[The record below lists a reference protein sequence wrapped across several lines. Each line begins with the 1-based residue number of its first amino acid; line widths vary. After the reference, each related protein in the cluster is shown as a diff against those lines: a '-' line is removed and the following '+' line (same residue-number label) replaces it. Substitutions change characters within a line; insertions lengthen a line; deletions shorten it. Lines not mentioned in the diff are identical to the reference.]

1 MELRIYQNKHISWIT
16 NQKLLWK
23 SSLIVALSQLG
34 QPNWM
39 KSCQSISQ
47 ILSRSIYLNLFIKES
62 FIHHSNDILF
72 AEPNKEKTEHN
83 GSVPSGDRDAVVNHS
98 PKSVGS
104 LMSPG
109 PGPPGSVALPGL
121 VSHSA
126 TGVSVTVTNGSGPG
140 RALYSPDS
148 DPSPP
153 TPQPPG
159 PPGQHGH
166 QRPVSLGT
174 RVPGDHRATGQGKSG
189 SGGGKKTRW
198 LLCYHMGGGAP
209 SASPSPPS
217 EQGNS
222 QCSTPS
228 PTDHGFKLP
237 NSFSNERPTSLPVA
251 LLNCGGGGGCSGNDS
266 TLIPHHSSRG
276 VVGESKLSGNCARNL
291 SLLHAFRE
299 KFFFVTLIFNTIPI
313 DPVCFRFHFIHFLL
327 WTSAWPDFIHLLQ

>member
-1 MELRIYQNKHISWIT
+1 MSRNSIHQRTLR
-16 NQKLLWK
+16 
-23 SSLIVALSQLG
+23 
-34 QPNWM
+34 
-39 KSCQSISQ
+39 
-47 ILSRSIYLNLFIKES
+47 
-62 FIHHSNDILF
+62 HSNDIHF

-148 DPSPP
+148 DPGGPA

-159 PPGQHGH
+159 PPGHHGH

-174 RVPGDHRATGQGKSG
+174 RAPGDHRGNGAGQGKSG

-217 EQGNS
+217 EPGNS

-276 VVGESKLSGNCARNL
+276 VVGESKLSGKFITTACL
-291 SLLHAFRE
+291 SGE
-299 KFFFVTLIFNTIPI
+299 NSFFVPFNY
-313 DPVCFRFHFIHFLL
+313 FNL
-327 WTSAWPDFIHLLQ
+327 

>member
-1 MELRIYQNKHISWIT
+1 MSRHSIHQKTLRQ
-16 NQKLLWK
+16 
-23 SSLIVALSQLG
+23 
-34 QPNWM
+34 
-39 KSCQSISQ
+39 
-47 ILSRSIYLNLFIKES
+47 
-62 FIHHSNDILF
+62 SNDIHF

-148 DPSPP
+148 DPGGPA

-159 PPGQHGH
+159 PPGHHGH

-174 RVPGDHRATGQGKSG
+174 RAPGDHRGNGQGK

-217 EQGNS
+217 EPGNS

-276 VVGESKLSGNCARNL
+276 VVGESKLSGNSARNL
-291 SLLHAFRE
+291 SLLHAFRG
-299 KFFFVTLIFNTIPI
+299 KNPSLYLLTILIYNNTIFI
-313 DPVCFRFHFIHFLL
+313 DPVCFRFIHFLL
-327 WTSAWPDFIHLLQ
+327 

>member
-1 MELRIYQNKHISWIT
+1 MSRKSIHQRILR
-16 NQKLLWK
+16 
-23 SSLIVALSQLG
+23 
-34 QPNWM
+34 
-39 KSCQSISQ
+39 
-47 ILSRSIYLNLFIKES
+47 
-62 FIHHSNDILF
+62 HSNNIHF

-148 DPSPP
+148 DPGGPA

-159 PPGQHGH
+159 PPGHHGH

-174 RVPGDHRATGQGKSG
+174 RAPGDHRGNGAQGK

-291 SLLHAFRE
+291 SLLHAFRG
-299 KFFFVTLIFNTIPI
+299 KILLCTFNYFNNNTISLILSVFVSFIFFFELQHGQILFIYYIITSTHFNFARFRRFPASALSSSEMTLLRI
-313 DPVCFRFHFIHFLL
+313 
-327 WTSAWPDFIHLLQ
+327 S